1 VSHLVPWL
9 VIALLGAYHG
19 INPAMGWLFAVA
31 LGLQRRSRRSVLEA
45 LAPIA
50 FGHEA
55 SVTLTVALVGGASLL
70 VSPDVLR
77 TVGAAAL
84 IAFGIFKLARPGAH
98 PRWVGM
104 NVSFFDLIA
113 WSFLMSTAHGAGLM
127 LFPVLLG
134 LPVPADPEAAVGTAT
149 SLSSFLPEFL
159 IGAAAVAIHTLAMLV
174 VMGSVSLVV
183 YDKIGVGI
191 LRRAWVNLDKLWAGA
206 VVTAGVVTLFT

>member
-31 LGLQRRSRRSVLEA
+31 LGLQRRSRRAVLEA
-45 LAPIA
+45 LPAIA

-84 IAFGIFKLARPGAH
+84 IAFGIFKLASPGAH

-134 LPVPADPEAAVGTAT
+134 LPVPADPEAAVGAAT
-149 SLSSFLPEFL
+149 PIGVFLPEFL
-159 IGAAAVAIHTLAMLV
+159 VGAAAVAIHTLAMLV
-174 VMGSVSLVV
+174 VMGAVAFVV